1 MFSQDVKL
9 LCGVIAVVF
18 IILHVINLQKQET
31 CTILIDGSK
40 VLIQGCNL
48 SPEVIE
54 KLSKL
59 KPMNHGLSLNR

>member
-9 LCGVIAVVF
+9 LFGVIVVAF
-18 IILHVINLQKQET
+18 IILHVIDLQRQEA

-40 VLIQGCNL
+40 VLIQSCNL

-54 KLSKL
+54 KLAKL